1 MAVDPVTDRIPVV
14 RPRPRVPG
22 QRPPGLRVGPPA
34 PEEPHPL
41 RRVLRWAA
49 GTAAVLVL
57 ALALAVAV
65 VPALAGARPLTVL
78 SGSMEPALPVGSTV
92 VVRSEPA
99 EGIAVGD
106 VVTFTDREEGGGETR
121 VVTHRVIEVRPGPE
135 FVTMGDANDAPD
147 QGVVLAADVLGVQW
161 YHVPYVGLLRERL
174 LTPPGAFFALG
185 AVLLAA
191 AVHLL
196 VPRTRSAPAPRRTR
210 GATAS

>member
-1 MAVDPVTDRIPVV
+1 MTVDPMTDRIPVV
-14 RPRPRVPG
+14 RPRPRAAEQNAPE
-22 QRPPGLRVGPPA
+22 RSA

-41 RRVLRWAA
+41 RRVLRWAG

-92 VVRSEPA
+92 VVRSEPV

-135 FVTMGDANDAPD
+135 FVTMGDANNAPD

-174 LTPPGAFFALG
+174 LAPPGVFFGLG
-185 AVLLAA
+185 AVLMGV

-196 VPRTRSAPAPRRTR
+196 VPRTRSVPRPRRSR
-210 GATAS
+210 SATES